1 MNKIEKPNVKEE
13 TLELRDTSYL
23 INDVSDEL
31 NSPRRIFSLLFL
43 YRWLSLIPPLILVLL
58 WLLTGEGESRWGV
71 AFIIAMILNTGLS
84 LFARQLNHTFRARP
98 WLLLFDFAAVAALIM
113 LTDGWRS
120 PYSLYALSP
129 LLVAAF
135 FFQVQGAIVGTT
147 FFLPFYGIGLAGA
160 MQFNHDPPSWLAIM
174 VAIVGFYLLSS
185 TFGFASALVF
195 QLRAT
200 RDDLVQTHQELQ
212 VIHDLTVSL
221 QRAAD
226 VNEVQEGVLKAVT
239 EALAF
244 KGAVV
249 GLVNQDEKVISAWRG
264 QRRLESSSTDKWS
277 VEVPLSVEGGLVAR
291 SLLQR
296 RIFRLQDGSEKL
308 NSWIKNDFGI
318 KEGLIFPMLLR
329 NHPIGVLLVDTTD
342 EEHDLLRFGSLK
354 SVANQAAVAIGTT
367 MLCIDR
373 AWRLAVQEERLRIAH
388 EIHDTLSQSL
398 FGIVYTLEG
407 CLKLLPHKPQAVIP
421 LLTRV
426 HKAADTARVEVR
438 QSILDLWPSE
448 LTSEQ
453 FVIDLESYAQQFC
466 QADSLAVKVSVTGE
480 LTPLS
485 SRARR
490 SLYRIAQEGLSN
502 IARHAA
508 ASEAQIY
515 LEVSASQAKLIIKDN
530 GCGFDPKI
538 ALAREYDRE
547 HFGLRG
553 MQQRASSLGGTC
565 QFHSQPNIGSTVLV
579 EIPIISKRAL
589 T

>member
-1 MNKIEKPNVKEE
+1 MNNIKRPNVKEE
-13 TLELRDTSYL
+13 RPELRDISYL
-23 INDVSDEL
+23 MNDVSDEL
-31 NSPRRIFSLLFL
+31 NSPRRIFNLLIL

-58 WLLTGEGESRWGV
+58 WLSTGEGESRWGL
-71 AFIIAMILNTGLS
+71 AFVMAIILNTRVS
-84 LFARQLNHTFRARP
+84 LFARQLNRTFRAHP
-98 WLLLFDFAAVAALIM
+98 WLLLFDFAAVAGLIM

-120 PYSLYALSP
+120 PYCLYALSP
-129 LLVAAF
+129 LFVAAF
-135 FFQVQGAIVGTT
+135 FFQFQGAIVGTT

-160 MQFNHDPPSWLAIM
+160 MQFNDDPPSWLAIM

-200 RDDLVQTHQELQ
+200 RDDLVQSHRELQ
-212 VIHDLTVSL
+212 VIHDLTISL

-226 VNEVQEGVLKAVT
+226 VNEVQEGLLKAVT

-264 QRRLESSSTDKWS
+264 QRHLESPSTDNWP
-277 VEVPLSVEGGLVAR
+277 VEVPLSVDGGLVAR

-296 RIFRLQDGSEKL
+296 RIFRVADEPEEAG
-308 NSWIKNDFGI
+308 SWIKNHFGI

-342 EEHDLLRFGSLK
+342 EEHDLLRFQSLK
-354 SVANQAAVAIGTT
+354 SVANQAAVVIGTT

-398 FGIVYTLEG
+398 FGMVYTLEG

-421 LLTRV
+421 LLRRV
-426 HKAADTARVEVR
+426 HKVADAARVEVR
-438 QSILDLWPSE
+438 QSILDLWPCE

-453 FVIDLESYAQQFC
+453 FVLDLENYAQQFC
-466 QADSLAVKVSVTGE
+466 QADSLEIKVSVAGE
-480 LTPLS
+480 LTALS

-490 SLYRIAQEGLSN
+490 SLYRIAQEALSN
-502 IARHAA
+502 IARHAG

-515 LEVSASQAKLIIKDN
+515 LEVSPTQAKLIIKDD
-530 GCGFDPKI
+530 GSGFDPKI

-553 MQQRASSLGGTC
+553 MEQRASSLDGTC
-565 QFHSQPNIGSTVLV
+565 QFRSQPSVGSTVLV
-579 EIPIISKRAL
+579 QIPLISKRS
-589 T
+589 